1 MGSPV
6 RAWCLTP
13 SHGWDVVVGITLAVL
28 SAVPNF
34 TFMPYYPS
42 WSLPTSPLST
52 TFENGATATVENE
65 APRQIGW
72 VISVEDWALIRR
84 LVADGVPQ
92 RQVARDLGIGKPTV
106 ERGLA
111 SDRPPSTSVRR
122 CRQPS
127 RRSSR

>member
-65 APRQIGW
+65 ATQT
-72 VISVEDWALIRR
+72 DWM
-84 LVADGVPQ
+84 G
-92 RQVARDLGIGKPTV
+92 DLSGGLGSDPAAG
-106 ERGLA
+106 RGRC
-111 SDRPPSTSVRR
+111 STTSGRPGSWDR
-122 CRQPS
+122 
-127 RRSSR
+127 